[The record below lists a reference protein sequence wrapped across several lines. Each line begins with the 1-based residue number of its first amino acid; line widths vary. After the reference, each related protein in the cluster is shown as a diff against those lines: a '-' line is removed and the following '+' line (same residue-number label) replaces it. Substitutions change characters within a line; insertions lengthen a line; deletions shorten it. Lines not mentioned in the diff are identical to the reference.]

1 MIAHKHLNSNINHL
15 NTEFGSLNSAD
26 ELKQYICDSFRD
38 LYKERD
44 VGDGNWDD
52 LLADVPKLATAQAA
66 NLSRE
71 LTVGELRSA
80 LKGIKDSCPGLG
92 GIPYSLY
99 AVLHIQLLPLIADCW
114 NYSKSTGRLPATQNL
129 SCINLIPK
137 KDKDLKQLKNWNKT
151 LLTMRR
157 FLEPML

>member
-1 MIAHKHLNSNINHL
+1 M
-15 NTEFGSLNSAD
+15 
-26 ELKQYICDSFRD
+26 
-38 LYKERD
+38 
-44 VGDGNWDD
+44 
-52 LLADVPKLATAQAA
+52 ATAQAA

-71 LTVGELRSA
+71 LTAGELRSA

-114 NYSKSTGRLPATQNL
+114 NYSKVTGRLPATQNL

-137 KDKDLKQLKNWNKT
+137 KDKDLSLLKNWRPISMSTTDIKLITRAYSLRIAEILPDIIDPSQVAYIPGRDIN
-151 LLTMRR
+151 
-157 FLEPML
+157 FNN